1 MTFTF
6 FQCSLEWKADPEMI
20 ESIFYVFLLN
30 CSSTCRNWVWRKR
43 KELWIQL
50 TTVCVVSQY
59 FLLGTKL
66 LSVFLFH
73 WIVTLTGKMLSPCY
87 LRCLRTSWKKLLS
100 AFAPSIRVEL
110 WRNPERTIYELLISW
125 SSFSPF
131 PSVASYSPTFKVIIY
146 WRLFVNMNTQNFENN
161 ESVYMHC
168 GGRGV
173 WERSNPLVKEVL
185 I

>member
-43 KELWIQL
+43 KKLWIQL

-87 LRCLRTSWKKLLS
+87 LRCLSMKAAYQLKKIFCLRSLPQFVSSFEGTRNAQFTNCSSVDLLS
-100 AFAPSIRVEL
+100 PRSHLLLHIPLRLKSLFTEDFSWTWTLKISKTMKAFTCTAEEEV
-110 WRNPERTIYELLISW
+110 
-125 SSFSPF
+125 
-131 PSVASYSPTFKVIIY
+131 
-146 WRLFVNMNTQNFENN
+146 FEKGATH
-161 ESVYMHC
+161 S
-168 GGRGV
+168 
-173 WERSNPLVKEVL
+173 
-185 I
+185 

>member
-30 CSSTCRNWVWRKR
+30 CSNTRRNWVWRNGK
-43 KELWIQL
+43 KLWIQL

-87 LRCLRTSWKKLLS
+87 LRCLSIKAAYQLKKTFVCVRSLNSCRALKEPGTHNLRI
-100 AFAPSIRVEL
+100 AHQ
-110 WRNPERTIYELLISW
+110 LI
-125 SSFSPF
+125 FFLPVPICCFIF
-131 PSVASYSPTFKVIIY
+131 PYV
-146 WRLFVNMNTQNFENN
+146 
-161 ESVYMHC
+161 
-168 GGRGV
+168 
-173 WERSNPLVKEVL
+173 
-185 I
+185 